1 MKKYHCNWLRNDR
14 ALGNRKSDN
23 NKNQVAIGDLFLVVP
38 GPKINLIARFMAHGI
53 CLSVSRRGLRYF
65 CTEPVDLLTVVSRG
79 RLALQQVL
87 RL

>member
-1 MKKYHCNWLRNDR
+1 
-14 ALGNRKSDN
+14 
-23 NKNQVAIGDLFLVVP
+23 VVP